1 MKLKRLFTAV
11 LSAALALSL
20 CAMPAM
26 AADDTT
32 TPVKTS
38 TSTIDTQKEGSITIY
53 KRAMDSGE
61 KEGDHGD
68 GETMTGKPQGTALKD
83 TGFTLYQVM
92 DTDALL
98 AYYND
103 AAKAG
108 QVDVKSY
115 FTKYE
120 EDNTAKGL
128 IEKYQTPYKT
138 QILTDE
144 NGMAAFTKLP
154 VGMYLVIETKT
165 PQAVTVPVEPFL
177 VSIPM
182 TRIGDTAEG
191 EASQNQKQWLYD
203 VTVYPKN
210 SIAKGN
216 VKLVKL
222 GKQGDDEPTP
232 LAGVIFTLFKK
243 NDIDDEYTSVQTEDP
258 METNAKGEIALTG
271 LTKGRYYLLETGYAA
286 NKDTGYILNTGK
298 FYFDINGDGKAVMV
312 NDDTI
317 TDKVKDDS
325 FAIDTT
331 GTTLTVTNYKPD
343 IEKTVTTRDDKK
355 AHQADYG
362 VGDDVQYTLTI
373 KVPENVASLK
383 TFKVTDTTVASQLV
397 QKKDSVQISGKNS
410 DGTAVSGI
418 AASSITVAPD
428 KTNSVMTVDFTPST
442 LTDVAGGEITIA
454 YTATVQSGAVVA
466 GNGNVNTAKIV
477 YSRKT
482 GTETEG
488 NDPYEIT
495 DKGVVYTFSLKIHK
509 TGKGSGV
516 EKQNLEGVTF
526 DLYKNVDTE
535 TPDGD
540 GKYPFCGN
548 KYIAIRGEDAV
559 TLGLATNDT
568 EKWIQVKTLLRTD
581 KDGCVSVM
589 GLPSGTYKLVETQT
603 VEGYNLL
610 SKPVDAKLNLTYA
623 TEWKTTKEYD
633 EKGNQTKNETNTTT
647 YTRGNNE
654 TVANPANETIEIIN
668 RKGFTLPVTGGFG
681 TLLFSGI
688 GVLLVLAGV
697 GVLFSLKKK
706 SNRA

>member
-1 MKLKRLFTAV
+1 MKLKRLFTAI
-11 LSAALALSL
+11 LSAAMTLSL

-26 AADDTT
+26 AADGA
-32 TPVKTS
+32 TPTLTTS

-182 TRIGDTAEG
+182 TRIGDTAAG
-191 EASQNQKQWLYD
+191 EQWLYD

-210 SIAKGN
+210 SIAKGT
-216 VKLVKL
+216 VKLVKQ
-222 GKQGDDEPTP
+222 GKQGDAAPTP
-232 LAGVIFTLFKK
+232 LEGVQFSLFRKS
-243 NDIDDEYTSVQTEDP
+243 DTEGNVYKEVTVTNP
-258 METNAKGEIALTG
+258 VTNASGEITLEN

-286 NKDTGYILNTGK
+286 NKDKGYILNTTGK
-298 FYFDINGDGKAVMV
+298 FYFDINEKGKAVKV
-312 NDDTI
+312 TDPEI
-317 TDKVKDDS
+317 TDNVADGS
-325 FAIDTT
+325 FAIDAN

-343 IEKTVTTRDDKK
+343 IKKTVTKRDGTADT
-355 AHQADYG
+355 HEADYG

-383 TFKVTDTTVASQLV
+383 TFKVTDTTVASQLL
-397 QKKDSVQISGKNS
+397 QKQESVKISGKNS
-410 DGTAVSGI
+410 AGTAVNEI
-418 AASSITVAPD
+418 AASSVTVTPD
-428 KTNSVMTVDFTPST
+428 KNNSVMTVDFTPST
-442 LTDVAGGEITIA
+442 LAAVAGGEITIT

-466 GNGNVNTAKIV
+466 GDGNVNTAQIV
-477 YSRKT
+477 YSRT
-482 GTETEG
+482 TNTEIDEGTDG
-488 NDPYEIT
+488 NKPYEIT
-495 DKGVVYTFSLKIHK
+495 DKGVVYTFALNIHK
-509 TGKGSGV
+509 TGKGGTEG
-516 EKQNLEGVTF
+516 EKNLEGVTF
-526 DLYKNVDTE
+526 DLYKKVDTE
-535 TPDGD
+535 EPDIE
-540 GKYPFCGN
+540 GKYPFCGG
-548 KYIAIRGEDAV
+548 KYIAISDAEAKN
-559 TLGLATNDT
+559 LGLTDNEN
-568 EKWIQVKTLLRTD
+568 EKWIMVKTLTTKAD
-581 KDGCVSVM
+581 GKDSAK
-589 GLPSGTYKLVETQT
+589 GLPSGTYKLVETKT
-603 VEGYNLL
+603 VNGYNLL

-623 TEWKTTKEYD
+623 AGWTTTTTYD
-633 EKGNQTKNETNTTT
+633 TYGNQTKSTITTPT
-647 YTRGNNE
+647 YKRDGE
-654 TVANPANETIEIIN
+654 TVTPGEEIKIIN
-668 RKGFTLPVTGGFG
+668 RAGFTLPVTGGFG

>member
-11 LSAALALSL
+11 LSAALTLSL

-32 TPVKTS
+32 TAPVKTS

-182 TRIGDTAEG
+182 TRIGETAAG
-191 EASQNQKQWLYD
+191 EQWLYD

-210 SIAKGN
+210 SIAKGT
-216 VKLVKL
+216 VKLVKQ
-222 GKQGDDEPTP
+222 GKQGDAAPTP
-232 LAGVIFTLFKK
+232 LEGVQFSLFRKS
-243 NDIDDEYTSVQTEDP
+243 DTEGNVYNEVTVTNP
-258 METNAKGEIALTG
+258 VTNASGEITLEN

-286 NKDTGYILNTGK
+286 NKDKGYILNTTGK
-298 FYFDINGDGKAVMV
+298 FYFDINEKGKAVKV
-312 NDDTI
+312 TDPEI
-317 TDKVKDDS
+317 TDNVADGS
-325 FAIDTT
+325 FAIDAN

-343 IEKTVTTRDDKK
+343 IEKTVTKRNGDK

-373 KVPENVASLK
+373 DVPENVKSLK

-397 QKKDSVQISGKNS
+397 QKEDSVVISAKNK
-410 DGTAVSGI
+410 DGGDATPAKSTYT
-418 AASSITVAPD
+418 ITVAPD
-428 KTNSVMTVDFTPST
+428 ADNSVMTVDFFKPSE
-442 LTDVAGGEITIA
+442 LADVAGGKITIT
-454 YTATVQSGAVVA
+454 YTATVQSGAIVA
-466 GNGNVNTAKIV
+466 GDGNVNTAKIV

-482 GTETEG
+482 GIEAVPGDQT
-488 NDPYEIT
+488 YEIT
-495 DKGVVYTFSLKIHK
+495 DKGVVYTFGLKIHK
-509 TGKGSGV
+509 TAKGGKENGNGLK
-516 EKQNLEGVTF
+516 EVTF
-526 DLYKNVDTE
+526 DLYKMVEPYELEGGQVKT
-535 TPDGD
+535 T
-540 GKYPFCGN
+540 
-548 KYIAIRGEDAV
+548 IRGVDYTDENLADAV
-559 TLGLATNDT
+559 KLGLTENKN
-568 EKWIQVKTLLRTD
+568 EKWIKIETLKTG
-581 KDGCVSVM
+581 DGGYVSAK
-589 GLPSGTYKLVETQT
+589 GLPSGTYKLVETKT
-603 VEGYNLL
+603 ADGYNLL
-610 SKPVDAKLNLTYA
+610 SKPVDAKLNLTYSEA
-623 TEWKTTKEYD
+623 WTTTTKYD
-633 EKGNQTKNETNTTT
+633 EKGNQTKSTITTPT
-647 YTRGNNE
+647 YTRGE
-654 TVANPANETIEIIN
+654 EKVTDPSAEIEIVN
-668 RKGFTLPVTGGFG
+668 RAGFTLPVTGGFG